1 MKALQAGLSTSIRF
15 GLSGSV
21 SLLGAIG
28 VWLGWLSWLRPLMLP
43 DEGRYAGVAWDMYRS
58 GTVAVP
64 LINGMPYFHKPP
76 LYYWLTEIG
85 YTVFGLNE
93 WSARLPSLLAAWA
106 AIAAIYFFLLRY
118 RDAATARLAAMV
130 LATMPLFYGGAQ
142 FANMDMLVAGT
153 IALATLAGAAAV
165 LEQRAGRPYKRIM
178 LACGAFA
185 ALALLAKGLIGVVLP
200 ALILLAWVMAS
211 RQRQSLRVLLWPP
224 AILMFLAIGAPWFV
238 WMQLRYPG
246 FFHYF
251 FVYQHFQRFAESGFN
266 NVQPFWFYPPVLVG
280 LTLPWALWAGG
291 ILRKD
296 FWAPSPA
303 RDIRLLM
310 AVWIVVV
317 VGFFSL
323 PSSKLIGYV
332 VPAVPPLAVLLTEV
346 LMRTMGSPSR
356 MARRAMDAT
365 LAASILVCVI
375 AVLATAIYSK
385 RSAQPLIAR
394 YSEQIGPRDTMVAL
408 HSYPFDLAFYARLEN
423 PMWIVDDW
431 DNAEIPVRDTWRKEL
446 YDAALFEPT
455 VGADVLVRT
464 PALNARLC
472 AAAPGVF
479 WFWGNPGDAQY
490 YDVIKNVSPTAGDLR
505 RSLWRVPV
513 DGAFKAAHCGP
524 TAK

>member
-1 MKALQAGLSTSIRF
+1 MKTLQATLSTSLRLR
-15 GLSGSV
+15 LSASLT
-21 SLLGAIG
+21 LLGAIG
-28 VWLGWLSWLRPLMLP
+28 IWLGWLSWLRPLMLP

-58 GTVAVP
+58 GTIAVP
-64 LINGMPYFHKPP
+64 LIDGMPYFHKPP
-76 LYYWLTEIG
+76 LFYWLVEAG
-85 YTVFGLNE
+85 YAAFGVNE

-106 AIAAIYFFLLRY
+106 AIAAIYFFLMRY
-118 RDAATARLAAMV
+118 RDAATARVAALV

-153 IALATLAGAAAV
+153 ITLATLAGAAAV
-165 LEQRAGRPYKRIM
+165 LEQRAGRPFKRIM

-200 ALILLAWVMAS
+200 TLILFAWVMLG
-211 RQRQSLRVLLWPP
+211 RQGKSLRVLLWPP
-224 AILMFLAIGAPWFV
+224 AILMFLAVGAPWFV
-238 WMQLRYPG
+238 LMQLRYPE

-266 NVQPFWFYPPVLVG
+266 NVQPFWFYPPLLVG
-280 LTLPWALWAGG
+280 LTLPWSLWAGG
-291 ILRKD
+291 ILRKE

-317 VGFFSL
+317 LGFFSL

-346 LMRTMGSPSR
+346 LMRVTGSPSR
-356 MARRAMDAT
+356 NARRAMDVT
-365 LAASILVCVI
+365 LAASILICVI

-394 YSEQIGPRDTMVAL
+394 YGEQIGPRDTMVAL
-408 HSYPFDLAFYARLEN
+408 HTYPFDLAFYARLEK

-431 DNAEIPVRDTWRKEL
+431 DNAEVPVRDTWRKEL
-446 YDAALFEPT
+446 YDAALFDPATGGE
-455 VGADVLVRT
+455 VLVK
-464 PALNARLC
+464 PAALNARLC
-472 AAAPGVF
+472 AAKPGVF
-479 WFWGNPGDAQY
+479 WFWGNPSDVPH
-490 YDVIKNVSPTAGDLR
+490 YDVLKDVAPTASDLR
-505 RSLWRVPV
+505 RTLWRVAV
-513 DGAFKAAHCGP
+513 DKAFKAAHCGG
-524 TAK
+524 